1 MPALVYDPLVW
12 QSADFS
18 HRQGRTDIST
28 RSRFQDETADR
39 RRTTLR
45 LAALS
50 VGLILTLV
58 LGTVVQASSVIT
70 HGSRERPWVALTFDD
85 GWSIDRC
92 TAIIHTLR
100 AKRATA
106 TFFINGAYMKR
117 DPKRWRSLLQGFPV
131 ANHTLNHPWLTRLS
145 EANIRVQIATNERVV
160 EGIVGRPMLHL
171 LRPPYGAYDSRV
183 VRIGDNLGYR
193 TILWDID
200 SGDTS
205 SGTSVGSVIRYG
217 RAGGKGAIVLMH
229 CGPSVTPPAV
239 ASIIDSYRSRGYKL
253 VDLGAMLHMGPPAG
267 PARPARACRV
277 RDIRTGRTMGRLR
290 KAAAAA
296 SAGDT
301 LTLQGICRGVTTLA
315 KDLTIKGISTKTSGP
330 PTLAGMGRGTVL
342 TVRADARVKVRAL
355 TIRGGVGSEGGGILN
370 RGTLTL
376 RDVSMHSNRATS
388 GGGILNV
395 GHLALLGSSSVRNN
409 TATKSGGGILNRGTL
424 TGVVCG
430 GNVHGNTPDDCAEGE

>member
-1 MPALVYDPLVW
+1 M
-12 QSADFS
+12 
-18 HRQGRTDIST
+18 
-28 RSRFQDETADR
+28 
-39 RRTTLR
+39 
-45 LAALS
+45 
-50 VGLILTLV
+50 
-58 LGTVVQASSVIT
+58 
-70 HGSRERPWVALTFDD
+70 ALTFDD

-92 TAIIHTLR
+92 TSIIHTLR

-131 ANHTLNHPWLTRLS
+131 ANHTLSHPWLTRLG
-145 EANIRVQIATNERVV
+145 EAHIRSQIATNEHVV
-160 EGIVGRPMLHL
+160 EGILGRPMLHL

-183 VRIGDNLGYR
+183 VRIGDDLGYR

-217 RAGGKGAIVLMH
+217 IAGGTGAIVLMH

-253 VDLGAMLHMGPPAG
+253 VDLGTMLHIGPPAEPAE

-277 RDIRTGRTMGRLR
+277 RDARTGQTTGSLR
-290 KAAAAA
+290 KATAAA
-296 SAGDT
+296 SGGDT
-301 LTLQGICRGVTTLA
+301 LTVQGICRGVTTLG

-330 PTLAGMGRGTVL
+330 PTLAGMGRGTVV
-342 TVRADARVKVRAL
+342 TVRGDATVTFRAL
-355 TIRGGVGSEGGGILN
+355 TIRGGAGGEGGGILN

-388 GGGILNV
+388 GGGILNI
-395 GHLALLGSSSVRNN
+395 GHLALRGSSSVRNN
-409 TATKSGGGILNRGTL
+409 TATESGGGILDRGTL
-424 TGVVCG
+424 AGVVCG